1 MKMPKLNAYKLVL
14 ELVSLFA
21 VVLCTVYTVHNAS
34 TEHILLA
41 AVDIIIY
48 LTLTGLMCLPEI
60 MRNPNTPWKLK
71 DGFEEQ
77 ITEETLCL
85 MSELKLSLGV
95 IFAYMIVMTD
105 KLNVAVIVMLSLL
118 PILALFMRMSRIKKY
133 KA

>member
-1 MKMPKLNAYKLVL
+1 MKIPELNAYKLVL

-21 VVLCTVYTVHNAS
+21 LVLCTVYTAHKAS
-34 TEHILLA
+34 TEHIILA

-60 MRNPNTPWKLK
+60 MQNPNTPWKLK
-71 DGFEEQ
+71 EGFKEE
-77 ITEETLCL
+77 IEEETLSL

-95 IFAYMIVMTD
+95 IFAYMVVMTD
-105 KLNVAVIVMLSLL
+105 KLNVAVILLLLLL

>member
-21 VVLCTVYTVHNAS
+21 VVLCTVNTVHKAS

-41 AVDIIIY
+41 AVDIVIY
-48 LTLTGLMCLPEI
+48 LALTVLMCLPKI

-71 DGFEEQ
+71 EGFEEQ

-85 MSELKLSLGV
+85 MSELKLSVGV
-95 IFAYMIVMTD
+95 IFAYMIVLSD
-105 KLNVAVIVMLSLL
+105 KLNVAVIAMLSVL
-118 PILALFMRMSRIKKY
+118 PILALLMRMSRIKKY